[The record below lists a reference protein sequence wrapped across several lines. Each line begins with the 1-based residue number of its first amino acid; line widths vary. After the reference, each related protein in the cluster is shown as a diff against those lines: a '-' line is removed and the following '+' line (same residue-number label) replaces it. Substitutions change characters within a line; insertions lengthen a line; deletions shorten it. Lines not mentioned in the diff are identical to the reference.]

1 MRTITFLPAA
11 TLLLALAACGPA
23 SLPHVTYDN
32 VTTEPET
39 ARPAFAAD
47 LAGASAAIEEAGAP
61 WKGGTVKD
69 GIRDSTT
76 GGTIRTITATGGLA
90 QVFALPDGKAW
101 QVRLISRPKTGCSES
116 APLKAALPNLVAT
129 LAPATPLSEA
139 DRNAIGDDL
148 ASTAPKTHDLTA
160 IRIVVSGGCS
170 HSMTLT
176 AL

>member
-1 MRTITFLPAA
+1 MRSLILMSAA
-11 TLLLALAACGPA
+11 TALLALSACDSTPA
-23 SLPHVTYDN
+23 PVADDDSATNTVAPN
-32 VTTEPET
+32 
-39 ARPAFAAD
+39 RPAFAAD
-47 LAGASAAIEEAGAP
+47 LNGASTAIEEAGGP

-116 APLKAALPNLVAT
+116 APLKAALPNLIAT